1 MVLYVSYGWYYG
13 CLGFRRDIGVV
24 GGWCEGEVL
33 SEMGGFFSLFLFG
46 LGEHCALLG
55 DGGERGRRGR
65 VVGYDMIHVER
76 FEMVGLG
83 GWQRASWA

>member
-1 MVLYVSYGWYYG
+1 M
-13 CLGFRRDIGVV
+13 V